1 MKNKWKLEGRTAM
14 ITGGTRGIGLAV
26 AKEFVRLGA
35 GIMIV
40 GRNQELMHRT
50 VKSFGDAGN
59 RVIPAVFDISEAE
72 QRSRLIEMVHLKFEK
87 LDILVNN
94 VGTNI
99 RRKTTEYE
107 ENEIDFL
114 FQTNMMSALD
124 LTRHL
129 HPMLQKSGAASV
141 INVASVAGLT
151 SLRTGVIYGMS
162 KAAILQM
169 TRNLAC
175 EWAVDNIRVNA
186 VAPWYIETPLADQVL
201 KDPEY
206 LGEVLLRTPMKRI
219 GKPEE
224 VAAAVSFLAMDA
236 SSYITGQC
244 IAIDGGFS
252 INGF

>member
-1 MKNKWKLEGRTAM
+1 MNNKWKLDGRTAM

-224 VAAAVSFLAMDA
+224 VAAPVSFLAMDA

>member
-107 ENEIDFL
+107 ENEMDFL
-114 FQTNMMSALD
+114 FQTNMMAALD

-206 LGEVLLRTPMKRI
+206 LGEVLSRTPMKRI

>member
-206 LGEVLLRTPMKRI
+206 LGEVLSRTPMKRI

>member
-1 MKNKWKLEGRTAM
+1 MNNKWKLDGRTAM